1 MGMLDSECV
10 LASAEAATDHTT
22 DTATTNIYDSGSA
35 NASDLSMTGEN
46 LWIVA
51 KVNTLATS
59 GGSATI
65 QAVLQDSA
73 DNVTYADALAGP
85 VTAVAAAT
93 VGAILLVSPLPVG
106 LRRYTRVVW
115 RIGTADLTAG
125 KFDAYYTNTIPR
137 NIARP
142 SGFSVS

>member
-1 MGMLDSECV
+1 MGMLDSETV
-10 LASAEAATDHTT
+10 LASAQVVTAET
-22 DTATTNIYDSGSA
+22 DTASTNVYDSVFP
-35 NASDLSMTGEN
+35 NASDLAMTGEQ

-51 KVNTLATS
+51 KVATTATS

-73 DNVTYADALAGP
+73 DNATFADALAGP
-85 VTAVAAAT
+85 VVPVASAT
-93 VGAILLVSPLPVG
+93 QGAILLVANPPIG
-106 LRRYTRVVW
+106 LRQYIRIVW
-115 RIGTADLTAG
+115 RVGTAVLTAG
-125 KFDAYYTNTIPR
+125 AFDAYVSNTVPR